1 MDLRVQRTRRSIINA
16 FLELRSKKPLEK
28 ITVKELSEKA
38 LINKATFYQHFSDI
52 YELSEVLEDEVI
64 EAIFNSIPHVN
75 DLMENPRQGCRDL
88 FEALTSQNSLVDIL
102 FSGSRQPHLIAKL
115 EQKIKADIYSGHPE
129 YEGSLETEVFLTV
142 LIQGNASAFSM
153 YKNQDPQRVIE
164 ILGKITECLTRE
176 CLQPPAQI

>member
-16 FLELRSKKPLEK
+16 FLELRTKKPLEK

-52 YELSEVLEDEVI
+52 YELSETLEDEVI

-75 DLMENPRQGCRDL
+75 DLTENPRQGCQDL
-88 FEALTSQNSLVDIL
+88 FEALSSQNSLVDIL
-102 FSGSRQPHLIAKL
+102 FSDSRQPHLIAKL
-115 EQKIKADIYSGHPE
+115 EQKIKAAIYTGHPE
-129 YEGSLETEVFLTV
+129 YEGSLETEVLLTV

-153 YKNQDPQRVIE
+153 YKTKEPQKVIE
-164 ILGKITECLTRE
+164 ILSRITECLVKE
-176 CLQPPAQI
+176 CL